1 MTIRENIHMLMTD
14 CSVIFVMFTT
24 VLREDG
30 SRTMPEV
37 QELKKEQRRR
47 AIIRASL
54 RVFSRKGYETT
65 ALDEVAREARLAKGT
80 LYLYFKDKEDLYFHV
95 MLSLLER
102 LEAFVGEQISDSQN
116 PLDKLAAVARAQIG
130 FFADNPNYFRLFTV
144 AFNPEMATIHKKLL
158 GPFFEKRQ
166 RLGEYLHGLVEE
178 GKKKRLIRGDIDTRD
193 VVLSYMGMVN
203 QAMQAVCMPQFE
215 SNVQITHPASPAQK
229 ADSIMKILLQG
240 IAAPPEGGISR

>member
-1 MTIRENIHMLMTD
+1 MFVTD
-14 CSVIFVMFTT
+14 CSVISIVFSI

-30 SRTMPEV
+30 NRKMPEV

-54 RVFSRKGYETT
+54 QVFARKGYETT
-65 ALDEVAREARLAKGT
+65 VLDEVAREARLAKGT

-95 MLSLLER
+95 MLSVLER
-102 LEAFVGEQISDSQN
+102 LETFVSRQIDPSQN
-116 PLDKLAAVARAQIG
+116 PLDRMAAVARAQIG
-130 FFADNPNYFRLFTV
+130 FFADNPNFFRVFTV

-158 GPFFEKRQ
+158 GPFIEKRR

-178 GKKKRLIRGDIDTRD
+178 GKKNHLIRGDIDTRD

-203 QAMQAVCMPQFE
+203 EAVQSACMPRLDLNSQDD
-215 SNVQITHPASPAQK
+215 HPPSPAQK

-240 IAAPPEGGISR
+240 IAARPEGGISR

>member
-1 MTIRENIHMLMTD
+1 
-14 CSVIFVMFTT
+14 
-24 VLREDG
+24 
-30 SRTMPEV
+30 MPEV
-37 QELKKEQRRR
+37 QDLKKEKRRR

-65 ALDEVAREARLAKGT
+65 ALDEIAREARLAKGT

-95 MLSLLER
+95 MLSMLER
-102 LEAFVGEQISDSQN
+102 LEAFVGKQTSDSQN
-116 PLDKLAAVARAQIG
+116 PLEKLSAVARAQIG
-130 FFADNPNYFRLFTV
+130 FFTDNPNYFRLFTV

-158 GPFFEKRQ
+158 GPFFEKRR

-178 GKKKRLIRGDIDTRD
+178 GKEKQLIRGDIDTRD

-203 QAMQAVCMPQFE
+203 QAVQSVCMPRFE
-215 SNVQITHPASPAQK
+215 SDTRNDNPVTPVHK

-240 IAAPPEGGISR
+240 IAERPEGGDNR

>member
-1 MTIRENIHMLMTD
+1 
-14 CSVIFVMFTT
+14 
-24 VLREDG
+24 
-30 SRTMPEV
+30 MPEV
-37 QELKKEQRRR
+37 QDPKKEKRRR

-95 MLSLLER
+95 MLSVLER
-102 LEAFVGEQISDSQN
+102 LEAYVEKQISASQN
-116 PLDKLAAVARAQIG
+116 PLEKLGAVAKAQIG
-130 FFADNPNYFRLFTV
+130 FFADNPSYFRLFTV

-158 GPFFEKRQ
+158 GPFFEKRR

-203 QAMQAVCMPQFE
+203 QAVQSVCMPKFE
-215 SNVQITHPASPAQK
+215 SNSRDDPPAPQEQRAE
-229 ADSIMKILLQG
+229 SIMKILLQG
-240 IAAPPEGGISR
+240 IAVRREGGNSL